1 MLLSDLRLQKYDFE
15 KIKSV
20 FGKQK
25 MFFEKIKNINN
36 NLMQTLEND
45 IQIKERIINNYEK
58 NIYNYNSY
66 LNLKNLYLNN
76 NQKYESILEN
86 ILINDNPIEN
96 NENKQI
102 NSSDYINNY
111 LSILYY
117 SLMLNNEETMNNSIL
132 IELNKKINNLNAW
145 NINSNNK
152 MKKEDQ
158 LNEGKGNNKNND
170 SFKQDSNFS
179 IFNSKTFFNSQI
191 SPDFDNNLLQINPLP
206 ELKANNK
213 FDNINTNNE
222 NKNNIKYLNMDIR
235 KIFSYENN
243 SQNSNNVNNNI
254 SQISDKCISKTRSE
268 NKIENIIFKDLKSP
282 KNNKTKNKE
291 ENEDIDNNHKNEEN
305 YNINEEINNKND
317 TIKIYSIN
325 NMILLKSGNIAISK
339 KEVIEIYDL
348 RKLNFSGAN
357 SVYNNETIQKN
368 CHIQTIKIDKRRIV
382 NYVYE
387 LFDQTLL
394 CATTSKIYRIRLT
407 NNDSNYEIFGFIK
420 IEKECPTKLITLGK
434 EFLVVLTGITKFC
447 YIKIFK
453 IIEENKNQIIIP
465 SLIENEE
472 NAYLSSNK
480 DIKEDPAFKLIK
492 KNVNEKRKLF
502 LSIYPI
508 IKNNNSRENKY
519 EIRGNNYLYEFI
531 ATSND
536 HFNYTGKNHA
546 VFFGIRK
553 NDIDEY
559 YVDKS
564 KEIEGLSCSI
574 EADSIC
580 QINDKYL
587 CIGLQKQDVKKN
599 ISGFAFI
606 DIYKREI
613 TRFINTNSEQISCI
627 CYNPINQLLFAAIEI
642 KIEYKRSSFMTKIYK
657 LREKKGDKGN
667 KEIDLKEIYRYNN
680 NHYYSID
687 SIVQMTVPHFNKEN
701 GKAQERII
709 FVTSSKDST
718 LEAIEVE
725 IK

>member
-222 NKNNIKYLNMDIR
+222 NKNNIKYLNMDI
-235 KIFSYENN
+235 
-243 SQNSNNVNNNI
+243 
-254 SQISDKCISKTRSE
+254 
-268 NKIENIIFKDLKSP
+268 
-282 KNNKTKNKE
+282 
-291 ENEDIDNNHKNEEN
+291 
-305 YNINEEINNKND
+305 
-317 TIKIYSIN
+317 
-325 NMILLKSGNIAISK
+325 
-339 KEVIEIYDL
+339 
-348 RKLNFSGAN
+348 
-357 SVYNNETIQKN
+357 
-368 CHIQTIKIDKRRIV
+368 
-382 NYVYE
+382 
-387 LFDQTLL
+387 
-394 CATTSKIYRIRLT
+394 
-407 NNDSNYEIFGFIK
+407 
-420 IEKECPTKLITLGK
+420 
-434 EFLVVLTGITKFC
+434 FL
-447 YIKIFK
+447 
-453 IIEENKNQIIIP
+453 
-465 SLIENEE
+465 
-472 NAYLSSNK
+472 
-480 DIKEDPAFKLIK
+480 
-492 KNVNEKRKLF
+492 
-502 LSIYPI
+502 
-508 IKNNNSRENKY
+508 
-519 EIRGNNYLYEFI
+519 
-531 ATSND
+531 
-536 HFNYTGKNHA
+536 
-546 VFFGIRK
+546 
-553 NDIDEY
+553 
-559 YVDKS
+559 
-564 KEIEGLSCSI
+564 
-574 EADSIC
+574 
-580 QINDKYL
+580 
-587 CIGLQKQDVKKN
+587 
-599 ISGFAFI
+599 
-606 DIYKREI
+606 
-613 TRFINTNSEQISCI
+613 
-627 CYNPINQLLFAAIEI
+627 
-642 KIEYKRSSFMTKIYK
+642 
-657 LREKKGDKGN
+657 
-667 KEIDLKEIYRYNN
+667 
-680 NHYYSID
+680 
-687 SIVQMTVPHFNKEN
+687 
-701 GKAQERII
+701 
-709 FVTSSKDST
+709 
-718 LEAIEVE
+718 
-725 IK
+725 

>member
-1 MLLSDLRLQKYDFE
+1 MEKSSEIICSFCNQKILDNKIYYCSNCKIFLEEKCAKIHKENSKHILLDENIFNFCIEDNSKFRLRCIKCNKSLCQYCNLDEHDAIEESHRLMLLSDLCLQKNDFE
-15 KIKSV
+15 KIKLV

-117 SLMLNNEETMNNSIL
+117 SLILNNEETMNNSIL

-348 RKLNFSGAN
+348 RKLNFSGEN

-420 IEKECPTKLITLGK
+420 IEKEYPTKLITLGK
-434 EFLVVLTGITKFC
+434 EFLVVLTEIIKFC

-531 ATSND
+531 AT
-536 HFNYTGKNHA
+536 F
-546 VFFGIRK
+546 
-553 NDIDEY
+553 
-559 YVDKS
+559 
-564 KEIEGLSCSI
+564 
-574 EADSIC
+574 
-580 QINDKYL
+580 
-587 CIGLQKQDVKKN
+587 
-599 ISGFAFI
+599 
-606 DIYKREI
+606 
-613 TRFINTNSEQISCI
+613 
-627 CYNPINQLLFAAIEI
+627 
-642 KIEYKRSSFMTKIYK
+642 
-657 LREKKGDKGN
+657 
-667 KEIDLKEIYRYNN
+667 
-680 NHYYSID
+680 
-687 SIVQMTVPHFNKEN
+687 
-701 GKAQERII
+701 
-709 FVTSSKDST
+709 
-718 LEAIEVE
+718 
-725 IK
+725 